1 MKKIYKRPEADVI
14 LITTMQMMASSAV
27 EDGFSKSGAKETE
40 GTSGNLSRRYSGAWE
55 EEELEEEEEEF

>member
-1 MKKIYKRPEADVI
+1 M
-14 LITTMQMMASSAV
+14 ITTMQMMASSAV